1 MRSARI
7 ANGASLIEVM
17 VAVALLAAVML
28 AVAGSQLAML
38 RAQRVTIWRERA
50 LWLADARIEGA
61 CAAAGADPGL
71 AALAAAS
78 LPGGTVAV
86 AAGQGDARVAVV
98 AWRDGDGD
106 AGTAALCD
114 AAHASLRLPSCAS
127 VPFAEARC
135 DAH

>member
-7 ANGASLIEVM
+7 ANGTSLIEVM
-17 VAVALLAAVML
+17 VAVALLAALML

-38 RAQRVTIWRERA
+38 RAQRTTIWRERA

-61 CAAAGADPGL
+61 RAAAGADPGL

-78 LPGGTVAV
+78 LPDGTVTV

-98 AWRDGDGD
+98 AWRDGD
-106 AGTAALCD
+106 AAAPCD
-114 AAHASLRLPSCAS
+114 AWHASLRLPSCAR
-127 VPFAEARC
+127 VPFAEAHR
-135 DAH
+135 DAR